1 MTTSPPLTGEINSI
15 AGSLDGT
22 AEPTAGFSTTS
33 NGKKKRTV
41 PMKLNNPIDFQNL
54 EGLSRALRA
63 GKVSR
68 ERFSIEIPEA
78 DACNGLYAVMKEEIA
93 RRGGKIILDEGTRSH
108 IIQAARWLINPTA
121 PPCLLLCGLYGN
133 GKTTL
138 ARAIARFIEFVTE
151 RELGYTKRRTMKF
164 YTAKDVCRICAA
176 SEKFKEQYDEYHRL
190 FNEPMMI
197 LDELG
202 EEPKSV
208 LVYGMLHSPIVDL
221 ISERYAKQH
230 LTVFTTNLESHQL
243 KDKYGERIT
252 DRFREMVTSIIFEND
267 SYRTNPIG
275 SQMDYKR

>member
-1 MTTSPPLTGEINSI
+1 MQTSVLRIGKSPPGGFMTTSPPLTGEINSI

-121 PPCLLLCGLYGN
+121 PPCLLCAGC
-133 GKTTL
+133 T
-138 ARAIARFIEFVTE
+138 ATE
-151 RELGYTKRRTMKF
+151 RR
-164 YTAKDVCRICAA
+164 
-176 SEKFKEQYDEYHRL
+176 
-190 FNEPMMI
+190 
-197 LDELG
+197 
-202 EEPKSV
+202 
-208 LVYGMLHSPIVDL
+208 
-221 ISERYAKQH
+221 H
-230 LTVFTTNLESHQL
+230 LP
-243 KDKYGERIT
+243 GR
-252 DRFREMVTSIIFEND
+252 
-267 SYRTNPIG
+267 
-275 SQMDYKR
+275 